1 MPDLDLEDRV
11 RETITRQSLA
21 YSPSPDLPQRIEAR
35 VRDRR
40 RARSAVLGAV
50 AAGVLAVG
58 GLGAAL
64 VAQTGDSDVEMQPAD
79 ATTSTATTVPRA
91 TSTTPAT
98 TTTTA
103 GRPST
108 TPSTSATTTTSPTTP
123 TTAAPPREPSGV
135 PVTDGTPLDRAG
147 IGPVEGGMTLREVEA
162 AGIPFKV
169 GEPIG
174 PGSTCNVA
182 SLDGTGLSLLITTAA
197 GPTTVDPLDWVV
209 QSVQGG
215 TSTVEGVAIGQTRAE
230 LEAAYGP
237 PTKVQ
242 DYPYLTNGTVEVF
255 AQGAFAYSATLDGD
269 GVITE
274 LESGLVDG
282 VGNLEGCA

>member
-1 MPDLDLEDRV
+1 
-11 RETITRQSLA
+11 
-21 YSPSPDLPQRIEAR
+21 
-35 VRDRR
+35 
-40 RARSAVLGAV
+40 
-50 AAGVLAVG
+50 
-58 GLGAAL
+58 
-64 VAQTGDSDVEMQPAD
+64 
-79 ATTSTATTVPRA
+79 
-91 TSTTPAT
+91 
-98 TTTTA
+98 
-103 GRPST
+103 
-108 TPSTSATTTTSPTTP
+108 
-123 TTAAPPREPSGV
+123 
-135 PVTDGTPLDRAG
+135 
-147 IGPVEGGMTLREVEA
+147 MTLREVEA
-162 AGIPFKV
+162 AGIPFTI

-237 PTKVQ
+237 PTEVQ

-255 AQGAFAYSATLDGD
+255 AQGAFAYSAALDGD

>member
-1 MPDLDLEDRV
+1 MRSVTCWRTATMPDLDLEDRV
-11 RETITRQSLA
+11 RETITRQSVA

-64 VAQTGDSDVEMQPAD
+64 VAQTGDSDVEIQPAD

-91 TSTTPAT
+91 
-98 TTTTA
+98 
-103 GRPST
+103 
-108 TPSTSATTTTSPTTP
+108 SATTTTSTTTS
-123 TTAAPPREPSGV
+123 TTTAPPREPSGV

-162 AGIPFKV
+162 AGIPFTI

-174 PGSTCNVA
+174 RGSTCNVA

-197 GPTTVDPLDWVV
+197 GPATVDPLDWVV
-209 QSVQGG
+209 PSVQGG

-237 PTKVQ
+237 PTEVQ
-242 DYPYLTNGTVEVF
+242 DHPYLTNGPVEVF